1 MTHST
6 LVSFRTS
13 ATAINE
19 SLFHS
24 GGGRLKFAATM
35 TDGIAVVATDAER
48 IKKGMIHRDTLS
60 TLACSQPRN
69 LI

>member
-48 IKKGMIHRDTLS
+48 IKKG
-60 TLACSQPRN
+60 
-69 LI
+69 